1 MTAKELKEILQEVLS
16 NMLQPIISKNG
27 FSYRKSSCSFVR
39 NSGDFKQSI
48 KFYLTPIRY
57 SDDQSIGHL
66 SMRIWLESDA
76 IEKKASEL
84 INATSKINKIN
95 VVVNADYGLI
105 IGNEAIIFYPN
116 SISDLK
122 NIFTIKIIPYILN
135 EIMPWLN
142 NKVQMTTLVNDY
154 FDKKSYMNWSSSAEV
169 ALRIIAICLLQNDI
183 NTAKKIANIEFTK
196 PNIGIRYKF
205 VLQKLEEL
213 SY

>member
-1 MTAKELKEILQEVLS
+1 M
-16 NMLQPIISKNG
+16 
-27 FSYRKSSCSFVR
+27 R

-66 SMRIWLESDA
+66 SMRIWLESDI
-76 IEKKASEL
+76 IEEKASEL
-84 INATSKINKIN
+84 INATSKINKVN

-105 IGNEAIIFYPN
+105 IGNEAVIFYPN

-135 EIMPWLN
+135 EITPWLD

-196 PNIGIRYKF
+196 PNIGIRYKI